1 MSQAMQTPL
10 PVGASIVPGS
20 LRAQMDARRAAGGA
34 YSIQE
39 AIAVIVPLCV
49 RLAELHAQGKTL
61 YVHPSSLGVAPGGF
75 VSVLEDR
82 AQTMPTLPRDRAC
95 LAPEERKG
103 GAGDARASVFAVG
116 AILYEL
122 LTGAVIGPGM
132 RRPSELVEGLPS
144 ALETILGKAL
154 VAEPKHRPGDLA
166 ALAQALHHVSPHA
179 SIAPPP
185 ADESHL
191 DGDADFEVD
200 IRLSMIPPNERP
212 GTDAAPVAR
221 IPAGVAI
228 PRAAALPRISGD
240 GPYQVMAAAPP
251 NGNGAARNLADP
263 TQQLADMKAALES
276 DPRPR
281 YVVIK
286 DGMDHGPFSAVEA
299 LQQIASGQFTAGNVL
314 RDTFSG
320 EERFIKDWDEFA
332 PFAEQAALNREI
344 VHEKKQLEAVVVA
357 EKQGTQYKALIG
369 AAVIGVFAAG
379 AAGLWLRDRASK
391 DHATEVQGD
400 KALAVDV
407 DGGLAARKGVGGAG
421 GPLAGGGA
429 VGPGNHP
436 VISGGMSC
444 EGARAKYI
452 EDYDKAAPPDL
463 SAGAYGNVLN
473 KGTYLNSCGVPSN
486 MSVNI
491 CAAVQNGRAVG
502 VTVTNPSNKG
512 IAGCVAGAVRGLS
525 FPSHPRLD
533 VTTTTFA
540 GN

>member
-20 LRAQMDARRAAGGA
+20 LRAQMDARRAAGGH
-34 YSIQE
+34 YSVQE
-39 AIAVIVPLCV
+39 AIAVVVPLCV
-49 RLAELHAQGKTL
+49 RLAEVHAQGKTL
-61 YVHPSSLGVAPGGF
+61 YVHPSSLGFAPGGQ

-82 AQTMPTLPRDRAC
+82 AHAMPTLPRDRAC

-103 GAGDARASVFAVG
+103 APGDARASVFAVG

-132 RRPSELVEGLPS
+132 RRPSEMVDGLPS

-212 GTDAAPVAR
+212 GADDAPLPKIPSAPS
-221 IPAGVAI
+221 I

-240 GPYQVMAAAPP
+240 GPYQVMAAPAT
-251 NGNGAARNLADP
+251 NGAPRNPEDP
-263 TQQLADMKAALES
+263 TQRLAEMKAALES

-314 RDTFSG
+314 RDTFTND
-320 EERFIKDWDEFA
+320 ERFIKDWDEFS

-344 VHEKKQLEAVVVA
+344 VHEKKQLDAVVVA
-357 EKQGTQYKALIG
+357 EKQGTQYKALLG
-369 AAVIGVFAAG
+369 AAVIGIFAAG

-400 KALAVDV
+400 KALVVDV
-407 DGGLAARKGVGGAG
+407 DGGLAARKGSG
-421 GPLAGGGA
+421 GPGGPSLGGG

-436 VISGGMSC
+436 ILAGGMSC
-444 EGARAKYI
+444 EGARSKYI

-463 SAGAYGNVLN
+463 SAGAYGAVLN

-486 MSVNI
+486 MSVTI

-502 VTVTNPSNKG
+502 VTVTTSPPNKG
-512 IAGCVAGAVRGLS
+512 VSGCVSGAVRSLS

-533 VTTTTFA
+533 VTTTSFA
-540 GN
+540 AN

>member
-1 MSQAMQTPL
+1 
-10 PVGASIVPGS
+10 VPGS
-20 LRAQMDARRAAGGA
+20 LRAQMDARRAAGSH
-34 YSIQE
+34 YSVQE
-39 AIAVIVPLCV
+39 AIAVVVPLCV
-49 RLAELHAQGKTL
+49 RLAEVHAQGKTL
-61 YVHPSSLGVAPGGF
+61 YVHPSSLGVTPGAG
-75 VSVLEDR
+75 VTVLVDR
-82 AQTMPTLPRDRAC
+82 AQAMPTLPRDRAC

-103 GAGDARASVFAVG
+103 APGDARASVFAVG

-132 RRPSELVEGLPS
+132 RRPSEMVDGLPG

-179 SIAPPP
+179 SMAPPP

-212 GTDAAPVAR
+212 GADDAPLPR
-221 IPAGVAI
+221 IPGGVAI

-240 GPYQVMAAAPP
+240 GPYQVMDAPVT
-251 NGNGAARNLADP
+251 NGHVSRNPEDP
-263 TQQLADMKAALES
+263 TRRLADMKAALEA

-281 YVVIK
+281 FVVIK

-314 RDTFSG
+314 RDTFTND
-320 EERFIKDWDEFA
+320 ERFIKDWDEFA
-332 PFAEQAALNREI
+332 PFAVHAALNREI

-357 EKQGTQYKALIG
+357 EKQGAQYKALIG
-369 AAVIGVFAAG
+369 AAIIGVFAAG
-379 AAGLWLRDRASK
+379 AAGLWLRDRATK

-400 KALAVDV
+400 KALTIDA
-407 DGGLAARKGVGGAG
+407 DGGLAARKG
-421 GPLAGGGA
+421 A
-429 VGPGNHP
+429 VGPGGPNAGGGVGPGGHP
-436 VISGGMSC
+436 MLASGQSC

-463 SAGAYGNVLN
+463 SAGAYGAVLN
-473 KGTYLNSCGVPSN
+473 KGSYLNSCGVPSS
-486 MSVNI
+486 MTVSI
-491 CAAVQNGRAVG
+491 CAAVQNGHAVG
-502 VTVTNPSNKG
+502 VTVTTNPPNKG
-512 IAGCVAGAVRGLS
+512 VSGCISNAVRSLS

-533 VTTTTFA
+533 VTTTSFA
-540 GN
+540 AN